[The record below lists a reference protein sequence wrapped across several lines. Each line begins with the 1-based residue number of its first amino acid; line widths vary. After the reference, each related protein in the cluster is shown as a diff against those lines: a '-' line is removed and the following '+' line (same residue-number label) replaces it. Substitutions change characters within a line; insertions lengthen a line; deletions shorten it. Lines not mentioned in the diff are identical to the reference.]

1 MAFTPE
7 QLKALAH
14 NLGDLSA
21 ALAEFEEATPGST
34 LMTAGEAAAALGV
47 DDIDTIL
54 AARPELAGLA
64 LPRFVVQLSNLSDE
78 LEDAAVTAALA
89 NLEGDIQSLVDGT
102 AEAKE
107 AVAHVQRI
115 EKVLGI
121 ALAALAVAT
130 SVAAA
135 IAAPSPATVFAAVK
149 SAGALKSA
157 VEAPLDAAGG
167 KTRTANSGDE

>member
-7 QLKALAH
+7 QLQALAH

-64 LPRFVVQLSNLSDE
+64 LTGQPHLFW
-78 LEDAAVTAALA
+78 
-89 NLEGDIQSLVDGT
+89 
-102 AEAKE
+102 
-107 AVAHVQRI
+107 
-115 EKVLGI
+115 
-121 ALAALAVAT
+121 
-130 SVAAA
+130 
-135 IAAPSPATVFAAVK
+135 P
-149 SAGALKSA
+149 
-157 VEAPLDAAGG
+157 
-167 KTRTANSGDE
+167 

>member
-7 QLKALAH
+7 QLQALAH

-78 LEDAAVTAALA
+78 LEEAAVTAALA
-89 NLEGDIQSLVDGT
+89 IYLIVPKIPRLAHYAVGWRTGMLELLYYALPHLELFDLRRRVLHGYGPVSANVMATLVAYG
-102 AEAKE
+102 
-107 AVAHVQRI
+107 AVWTGVLLLIAWLAYRQRHFQRDRML
-115 EKVLGI
+115 E
-121 ALAALAVAT
+121 
-130 SVAAA
+130 
-135 IAAPSPATVFAAVK
+135 
-149 SAGALKSA
+149 
-157 VEAPLDAAGG
+157 
-167 KTRTANSGDE
+167 